1 MKAPHERQKL
11 LILIIHDYAMIRQ
24 IWAGNRRFVRM
35 GVGMDPE
42 SSMTLRCANDRFRA
56 SPATSCTSRQMLG
69 STFEVAARDVKNGV
83 AIRA

>member
-1 MKAPHERQKL
+1 
-11 LILIIHDYAMIRQ
+11 
-24 IWAGNRRFVRM
+24 M

-69 STFEVAARDVKNGV
+69 STFEVAARDVKIGV